1 MRVRHILIPML
12 LGMLL
17 AGAAAPAAAQ
27 PPRERGPDAHQTGSD
42 PGLDRTVAEIERRT
56 GGRVLSAERVDRDG
70 REAYRIK
77 LLTGDGHV
85 RVIWRDAGER

>member
-1 MRVRHILIPML
+1 MRIRRILMPAL
-12 LGMLL
+12 FGVLL
-17 AGAAAPAAAQ
+17 AGLAEPAPAQ
-27 PPRERGPDAHQTGSD
+27 PPRDRPSAERPGGD
-42 PGLDRTVAEIERRT
+42 PGLDRAVAEIERRT

-77 LLTGDGHV
+77 LLTRDGHV